1 MDTKTASLTGKQTLF
16 FETLKK
22 YISKHAESPT
32 VDELITL
39 TKSSSPRAVTQYLT
53 ALERKGLIRRERYKR
68 RGIELCILG
77 NSYGSE
83 TVSIPVI
90 ASAGCDNMKVFAE
103 ERAGEYLCV
112 SNELV
117 RGKNIQN
124 IACIKAIGD
133 SMNEAGINEGDHV
146 LVEMTQAIMENDL
159 VVAVIDG
166 FAVIKKIEYANN
178 AVILRPVSSDP
189 THKPIILRRDFN
201 IFGKVIDVIRGHQK
215 GDVEIVP
222 LYPSR

>member
-1 MDTKTASLTGKQTLF
+1 MDTKAASLTGKQTKF

-39 TKSSSPRAVTQYLT
+39 TKSSSPRAVTQYLG

-77 NSYGSE
+77 NSYESE

-90 ASAGCDNMKVFAE
+90 ASAGCDNMKVFAQE
-103 ERAGEYLCV
+103 HAGEYLCV

-117 RGKNIQN
+117 RGKNIKS

-133 SMNEAGINEGDHV
+133 SMNDAGINEGDHV

-189 THKPIILRRDFN
+189 THKPIILHRNFN
-201 IFGKVIDVIRGHQK
+201 IFGKVIDVIRGCQK

-222 LYPSR
+222 LYQSR

>member
-1 MDTKTASLTGKQTLF
+1 MDTHAASLTGKQIKF
-16 FETLKK
+16 FETLKR
-22 YISKHAESPT
+22 YMAKHKESPT
-32 VDELITL
+32 VDELIRL
-39 TKSSSPRAVTQYLT
+39 TKSSSPRAVTQYLGT
-53 ALERKGLIRRERYKR
+53 LERKGLIRRERYKR

-77 NSYGSE
+77 NSYESE

-90 ASAGCDNMKVFAE
+90 ASAGCDNMNIFAE

-117 RGKNIQN
+117 RGKNLKN

-159 VVAVIDG
+159 IVAVIDG

-178 AVILRPVSSDP
+178 AVILRPISSDP
-189 THKPIILRRDFN
+189 SHKPIILRRDFN
-201 IFGKVIDVIRGHQK
+201 IFGKVIDVIRAGQR

-222 LYPSR
+222 LYAPR